1 MTKSLDWFR
10 TVKSLPSLPEQINS
24 VLVATGST
32 SSMDYNIVE
41 IIQYD
46 PSMALS
52 VLKVANS
59 PVYGYSGKISSLQ
72 QAAGLLGPGT
82 IKNIILRTPIWER
95 HLTNRQNDTQIDF
108 SDLWIHCGATAS
120 LSGGLGRMIGGLE
133 SDVCFTAGLI
143 HDAGFIALSA
153 YCPKE
158 LAIAFETSHNE
169 KISLLDAEKK
179 VLGFNSSDVGMS
191 LMSAWNFPESLV
203 DLYRSD
209 DKDNESRW
217 VSKPIAVVILAKLLL
232 REWGYSGCSH
242 IQGEPVKE
250 QLLEFLEITTD
261 DLSNWEVELR
271 KYVIL
276 AMRVLKGKASLNTA

>member
-1 MTKSLDWFR
+1 MKKSLDWFR
-10 TVKSLPSLPEQINS
+10 SIKNLPSLPEQINS

-72 QAAGLLGPGT
+72 QAAGLLGPGA
-82 IKNIILRTPIWER
+82 IKNVILRTPILER
-95 HLTNRQNDTQIDF
+95 YSTNHQNETPIGF
-108 SDLWIHCGATAS
+108 GDLWMHSGVTAS
-120 LSGGLGRMIGGLE
+120 LSGGLGRLIGGLE

-143 HDAGFIALSA
+143 HDAGVIALSA

-158 LAIAFETSHNE
+158 LAEAFE
-169 KISLLDAEKK
+169 ISRNDKVCLLDAEKK
-179 VLGFNSSDVGMS
+179 VFGFDSFDVGMELMNAWGFPKS
-191 LMSAWNFPESLV
+191 LS

-209 DKDNESRW
+209 GKDNKSSW
-217 VSKPIAVVILAKLLL
+217 VSKPIAVVVLAKLLL
-232 REWGYSGCSH
+232 QEWGYPACSH
-242 IQGEPVKE
+242 IQGEPDKE
-250 QLLEFLEITTD
+250 RLLQFLGITTD
-261 DLSNWEVELR
+261 NLFNWEVELR

-276 AMRVLKGKASLNTA
+276 AMRVLKGED

>member
-1 MTKSLDWFR
+1 MNKSLEWLR
-10 TVKSLPSLPEQINS
+10 TIKNLPSLPEQINS

-82 IKNIILRTPIWER
+82 IKNIILRTPILER
-95 HLTNRQNDTQIDF
+95 HLTSHENDTPIDF
-108 SDLWIHCGATAS
+108 SDFWVHCGVTAS
-120 LSGGLGRMIGGLE
+120 LSGGLGRLIGALE

-143 HDAGFIALSA
+143 HDAGIIALSA
-153 YCPKE
+153 YYPKE
-158 LAIAFETSHNE
+158 LAKAFETSRNE
-169 KISLLDAEKK
+169 KICLLDAEKK
-179 VLGFNSSDVGMS
+179 VFGFNSSDVSME
-191 LMSAWNFPESLV
+191 LMGAWNFPESLL

-209 DKDNESRW
+209 EKDNKSSW
-217 VSKPIAVVILAKLLL
+217 VSKPVAVVVLAKLLL
-232 REWGYSGCSH
+232 QEWGYPGCSH
-242 IQGEPVKE
+242 MPEEPCKE
-250 QLLEFLEITTD
+250 KLLQFLEITTD
-261 DLSNWEVELR
+261 DLSNWEDELR
-271 KYVIL
+271 KYVML
-276 AMRVLKGKASLNTA
+276 VMGGYKGER

>member
-1 MTKSLDWFR
+1 MTKSLEWFR
-10 TVKSLPSLPEQINS
+10 TIKSLPSLPEQINS

-82 IKNIILRTPIWER
+82 IKNIILRTPILER
-95 HLTNRQNDTQIDF
+95 HLTNRQNDTSIDF
-108 SDLWIHCGATAS
+108 SDLWVHCGTTAS
-120 LSGGLGRMIGGLE
+120 LSGGLGRLIGGLE

-143 HDAGFIALSA
+143 HDAGVIALSA

-158 LAIAFETSHNE
+158 LAKAFETSHNE
-169 KISLLDAEKK
+169 KICLLDAEKK
-179 VLGFNSSDVGMS
+179 VFGFNSSDVSME
-191 LMSAWNFPESLV
+191 LMSAWNFPDSLL
-203 DLYRSD
+203 DLFRSD
-209 DKDNESRW
+209 DKDNKSGW
-217 VSKPIAVVILAKLLL
+217 VSKPIAVVVLAKLLL
-232 REWGYSGCSH
+232 KEWGYLGCS
-242 IQGEPVKE
+242 QMQEDPDKE
-250 QLLEFLEITTD
+250 KLLQFLNVTTD
-261 DLSNWEVELR
+261 DLSNWEDELR
-271 KYVIL
+271 KYVML
-276 AMRVLKGKASLNTA
+276 AMGVLNGGS

>member
-1 MTKSLDWFR
+1 MIKPLNWFR
-10 TVKSLPSLPEQINS
+10 TIKSLPSLPEQINS

-72 QAAGLLGPGT
+72 QAAGLLGPGA
-82 IKNIILRTPIWER
+82 IKNIILRTPILER
-95 HLTNRQNDTQIDF
+95 YLTNRQNDTPLDF
-108 SDLWIHCGATAS
+108 NDLWAHCGVTAS
-120 LSGGLGRMIGGLE
+120 LSGGLGRLIGDLE

-143 HDAGFIALSA
+143 HDIGIIALSA

-158 LAIAFETSHNE
+158 LAKAFETSHNE
-169 KISLLDAEKK
+169 KIDLLDAEKK
-179 VLGFNSSDVGMS
+179 VFGYNSSDVSME
-191 LMSAWNFPESLV
+191 LMDAWNFPRALS

-209 DKDNESRW
+209 NGENKSRW
-217 VSKPIAVVILAKLLL
+217 ISKPIAVVELAKLLL
-232 REWGYSGCSH
+232 KEWGYPGCSH
-242 IQGEPVKE
+242 IKREPDKD
-250 QLLEFLEITTD
+250 QLLQFLQITTD
-261 DLSNWEVELR
+261 DLSNWEQELK
-271 KYVIL
+271 KYMML
-276 AMRVLKGKASLNTA
+276 AIRVLKGEN

>member
-1 MTKSLDWFR
+1 MTKSLSWFQ
-10 TVKSLPSLPEQINS
+10 TIKNLPSLPEQINN

-59 PVYGYSGKISSLQ
+59 PVYGFSGKISSLQ

-82 IKNIILRTPIWER
+82 IKNIILRTPILER
-95 HLTNRQNDTQIDF
+95 HLTNHQNDAPINF
-108 SDLWIHCGATAS
+108 SDLWVHCGMTAS
-120 LSGGLGRMIGGLE
+120 LSGGLGRLIGGME

-143 HDAGFIALSA
+143 HDSGVIALAA
-153 YCPKE
+153 YYPKE
-158 LAIAFETSHNE
+158 LAKAFETSQNE

-179 VLGFNSSDVGMS
+179 VFGFNSSDLSME
-191 LMSAWNFPESLV
+191 LMNAWNFPESLL
-203 DLYRSD
+203 DLYRSG
-209 DKDNESRW
+209 DKDNKSSW
-217 VSKPIAVVILAKLLL
+217 FSKPIAVVVLAKLLL
-232 REWGYSGCSH
+232 KEWGYPGCSH
-242 IQGEPVKE
+242 IQEELDKE
-250 QLLEFLEITTD
+250 RLLQFLEITTD

-271 KYVIL
+271 KYVML
-276 AMRVLKGKASLNTA
+276 AMSALKEER

>member
-10 TVKSLPSLPEQINS
+10 NIKNLPSLPEQINS

-72 QAAGLLGPGT
+72 QAAGLLGPGA
-82 IKNIILRTPIWER
+82 IKNIILRTPILER
-95 HLTNRQNDTQIDF
+95 HLINDTSIDF
-108 SDLWIHCGATAS
+108 NDLWVHCGTTAS
-120 LSGGLGRMIGGLE
+120 LSGGLGRLIGGLD

-143 HDAGFIALSA
+143 HDAGVIALSA

-158 LAIAFETSHNE
+158 LAKAFETSHNE
-169 KISLLDAEKK
+169 KICLLDAEKK
-179 VLGFNSSDVGMS
+179 VFGFNSSDVSME
-191 LMSAWNFPESLV
+191 LMSAWNFPDSLL
-203 DLYRSD
+203 DLFRSD
-209 DKDNESRW
+209 DKDNKSGW
-217 VSKPIAVVILAKLLL
+217 VSKPIAVVVLAKLLL
-232 REWGYSGCSH
+232 KEWGYLGCS
-242 IQGEPVKE
+242 QMQEDPDKE
-250 QLLEFLEITTD
+250 KLLQFLNVTTD
-261 DLSNWEVELR
+261 DLSNWEDELR
-271 KYVIL
+271 KYVML
-276 AMRVLKGKASLNTA
+276 AMGVLNGGS

>member
-10 TVKSLPSLPEQINS
+10 HIKNLPSLPEQVNS

-59 PVYGYSGKISSLQ
+59 PVYGFSGKISSLQ

-82 IKNIILRTPIWER
+82 IKNIILRTPILER
-95 HLTNRQNDTQIDF
+95 HLTNRQNDTSIDF
-108 SDLWIHCGATAS
+108 SDLWVHCGMTAS
-120 LSGGLGRMIGGLE
+120 LSGGLGRLIGDLE

-143 HDAGFIALSA
+143 HDAGFVALSA

-158 LAIAFETSHNE
+158 LAIAFETSRSEN
-169 KISLLDAEKK
+169 ISLFDAEKK
-179 VLGFNSSDVGMS
+179 VLGFNSSDVGME
-191 LMSAWNFPESLV
+191 LMNAWNFPESLV
-203 DLYRSD
+203 DLYRSNDND
-209 DKDNESRW
+209 DKSSW

-232 REWGYSGCSH
+232 KEWGYSDFS
-242 IQGEPVKE
+242 QMQEELDKE
-250 QLLEFLEITTD
+250 RLLQFLEITTD

-271 KYVIL
+271 KYVML
-276 AMRVLKGKASLNTA
+276 AMSALKEER

>member
-1 MTKSLDWFR
+1 MTKSLEWFR
-10 TVKSLPSLPEQINS
+10 TIKSLPSLPEQINS

-82 IKNIILRTPIWER
+82 IKNIILRTPILER
-95 HLTNRQNDTQIDF
+95 HLTNRENDTSIDF
-108 SDLWIHCGATAS
+108 SDLWVHSGATAS
-120 LSGGLGRMIGGLE
+120 LSGGLGRLIGGLE

-143 HDAGFIALSA
+143 HDAGVIALSA
-153 YCPKE
+153 YYPKE
-158 LAIAFETSHNE
+158 LAKAFETSHNE

-179 VLGFNSSDVGMS
+179 VFGFNSSDVSMEI
-191 LMSAWNFPESLV
+191 MDAWNFPESLL
-203 DLYRSD
+203 DLYRSN
-209 DKDNESRW
+209 DKSNKFRW
-217 VSKPIAVVILAKLLL
+217 VSKPIAVVVLAKILLK
-232 REWGYSGCSH
+232 EWGYPNCSH
-242 IQGEPVKE
+242 MQGEPNKE
-250 QLLEFLEITTD
+250 QLLQFLEITTD
-261 DLSNWEVELR
+261 DLTNWEVELR
-271 KYVIL
+271 KYVVL
-276 AMRVLKGKASLNTA
+276 SMRVLKGEG

>member
-82 IKNIILRTPIWER
+82 IKNIILRTPILER
-95 HLTNRQNDTQIDF
+95 YLTNRQNDTPIDF
-108 SDLWIHCGATAS
+108 SDLWVHCGVTAS
-120 LSGGLGRMIGGLE
+120 LSGGLGRLIGGLE

-143 HDAGFIALSA
+143 HDTGVIALST

-158 LAIAFETSHNE
+158 LAKAFEISHNE
-169 KISLLDAEKK
+169 RICLLDAEKK
-179 VLGFNSSDVGMS
+179 VFGFNSSDVSME
-191 LMSAWNFPESLV
+191 LMNAWNFPESLS

-209 DKDNESRW
+209 DKDNESSW
-217 VSKPIAVVILAKLLL
+217 VSKPIAVVVLAKTLLK
-232 REWGYSGCSH
+232 EWGYPGCSH
-242 IQGEPVKE
+242 MQGELDKE
-250 QLLEFLEITTD
+250 QLLQFLGITAD
-261 DLSNWEVELR
+261 DLSKWEDELR
-271 KYVIL
+271 KYIIL
-276 AMRVLKGKASLNTA
+276 AMGVLKEKH

>member
-10 TVKSLPSLPEQINS
+10 NIKNLPSLPEQINS

-72 QAAGLLGPGT
+72 QAAGLLGPGA
-82 IKNIILRTPIWER
+82 IKNIILRTPILER
-95 HLTNRQNDTQIDF
+95 HLINDTSIDF
-108 SDLWIHCGATAS
+108 NDLWVHCGTTAS
-120 LSGGLGRMIGGLE
+120 LSGGLGRLIGGLE

-143 HDAGFIALSA
+143 HDAGVIALSA

-158 LAIAFETSHNE
+158 LAKAFETSHNE
-169 KISLLDAEKK
+169 KICLLDAEKK
-179 VLGFNSSDVGMS
+179 VFGFNSSDVSME
-191 LMSAWNFPESLV
+191 LMSAWNFPDSLL
-203 DLYRSD
+203 DLFRSD
-209 DKDNESRW
+209 DKDNKSGW
-217 VSKPIAVVILAKLLL
+217 VSKPIAVVVLAKLLL
-232 REWGYSGCSH
+232 KEWGYLGCS
-242 IQGEPVKE
+242 QMQEDPDKE
-250 QLLEFLEITTD
+250 KLLQFLNVTTD
-261 DLSNWEVELR
+261 DLSNWEDELR
-271 KYVIL
+271 KYVML
-276 AMRVLKGKASLNTA
+276 AMGVLNGGS

>member
-10 TVKSLPSLPEQINS
+10 TIKSLPSLPEQINS

-59 PVYGYSGKISSLQ
+59 PVYGYSGRISSLQ
-72 QAAGLLGPGT
+72 QAAGLLGPGA
-82 IKNIILRTPIWER
+82 IKNIILRTPILER
-95 HLTNRQNDTQIDF
+95 YLTNRQNDTPIDF
-108 SDLWIHCGATAS
+108 SDLWMHCGMTAS
-120 LSGGLGRMIGGLE
+120 LSGGLGRLIGGLE

-143 HDAGFIALSA
+143 HDTGVIALSA

-158 LAIAFETSHNE
+158 LAKAFETSQNE
-169 KISLLDAEKK
+169 KICLLDAEKK
-179 VLGFNSSDVGMS
+179 VFGFNSSDLSME
-191 LMSAWNFPESLV
+191 LMNAWNFPESLL
-203 DLYRSD
+203 DLYRSG
-209 DKDNESRW
+209 DKDNKSSW
-217 VSKPIAVVILAKLLL
+217 ISKPIAVVVLAKLLL
-232 REWGYSGCSH
+232 KEWGYPSCSH
-242 IQGEPVKE
+242 MQREPDKE
-250 QLLEFLEITTD
+250 RLLQFLEITTD

-271 KYVIL
+271 KYVML
-276 AMRVLKGKASLNTA
+276 AMRVLKGES